1 MVVNN
6 VAALQRAQDNCC
18 RLLLLVQEVIATPT
32 QSNIDAVVAA
42 GEGTGSLVP
51 QPNYNLDDETY
62 DWPGYQ
68 ESLLRQIERLQS
80 LILMLGG
87 TFLER
92 SQGSV

>member
-1 MVVNN
+1 MTVNN

-51 QPNYNLDDETY
+51 QPSYGLDGETY

-68 ESLLRQIERLQS
+68 ESLLRQIDRLQS
-80 LILMLGG
+80 LIIKLGG
-87 TFLER
+87 TFLQR